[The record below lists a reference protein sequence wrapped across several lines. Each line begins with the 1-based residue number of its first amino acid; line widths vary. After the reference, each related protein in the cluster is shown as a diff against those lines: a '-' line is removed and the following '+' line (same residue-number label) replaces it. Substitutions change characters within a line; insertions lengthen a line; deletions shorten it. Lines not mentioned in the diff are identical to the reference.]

1 MTRAMIAED
10 PTRLVH
16 AYVDGELDP
25 ANALA
30 LETRMATDAGLAAEC
45 ERVEALQRL
54 IRQRLPREAPPA
66 GLRARIEASVGMRRP
81 RVQPTWRA
89 LAASSA
95 LTAVVASGATSI
107 VLAPTSLVLAPE
119 RTEPVREA
127 VVAGHIRSLMAPQ
140 PFDVASSDKHTVK
153 PWFNGKI
160 PEAPRVVDLARDDF
174 PLAGGRLDVVGQ
186 TPAPTLVYR
195 HRKHLISLTEVPAP
209 GQPNA
214 APVLRTVDGYNV
226 LDWTDDGVAYW
237 AISDMAAADLD
248 KFARLFRAASPDQ

>member
-1 MTRAMIAED
+1 MTRSVVHED

-16 AYVDGELDP
+16 AYMDGELDP

-30 LETRMATDAGLAAEC
+30 LETRMATDAALAAEC
-45 ERVEALQRL
+45 ERVDALQRL
-54 IRQRLPREAPPA
+54 IRQRLPREAPPP

-81 RVQPTWRA
+81 RAQPSWRA
-89 LAASSA
+89 LAASIA
-95 LTAVVASGATSI
+95 LTAMVASGATSI
-107 VLAPTSLVLAPE
+107 VLAPPSLVLAPE
-119 RTEPVREA
+119 RTDTVREA

-174 PLAGGRLDVVGQ
+174 PLAGGRLDVVGH

-195 HRKHLISLTEVPAP
+195 HRKHLISLTAVPSA
-209 GQPNA
+209 GQA
-214 APVLRTVDGYNV
+214 TTAPVLRTVGGYNV
-226 LDWTDDGVAYW
+226 LDWTEDGIAYW
-237 AISDMAAADLD
+237 AISDMASSDLD
-248 KFARLFRAASPDQ
+248 KFAKLFRAASPDQ

>member
-1 MTRAMIAED
+1 MTRSVIHED

-16 AYVDGELDP
+16 AYMDGELDP
-25 ANALA
+25 ANTLA
-30 LETRMATDAGLAAEC
+30 LENRMATDPALAAEC
-45 ERVEALQRL
+45 ERVDALQRL
-54 IRQRLPREAPPA
+54 IRQRLPRETLPP

-81 RVQPTWRA
+81 RVQVSWRA
-89 LAASSA
+89 LAASIV
-95 LTAVVASGATSI
+95 LTAMVVSGATSI
-107 VLAPTSLVLAPE
+107 VLAPTSLVLAPA
-119 RTEPVREA
+119 RIDAVRDA

-160 PEAPRVVDLARDDF
+160 PEAPRVVDLAKDDF

-195 HRKHLISLTEVPAP
+195 HRKHLISLTAVPAA
-209 GQPNA
+209 GQA
-214 APVLRTVDGYNV
+214 TVAPVLRTVGGYNV
-226 LDWTDDGVAYW
+226 LDWTEDGIAYW
-237 AISDMAAADLD
+237 AISDMASADLD

>member
-1 MTRAMIAED
+1 MTRSVIHED

-16 AYVDGELDP
+16 AYMDGELDP
-25 ANALA
+25 ANTLA
-30 LETRMATDAGLAAEC
+30 LENRMATDPALAAEC
-45 ERVEALQRL
+45 ERVDALQRL
-54 IRQRLPREAPPA
+54 IRQRLPRETLPP

-89 LAASSA
+89 LAASIA
-95 LTAVVASGATSI
+95 LTATVASGATSI
-107 VLAPTSLVLAPE
+107 VLAPTSLLQAPE
-119 RTEPVREA
+119 RVDSTREA

-160 PEAPRVVDLARDDF
+160 PEAPRVVDLGKDDF

-195 HRKHLISLTEVPAP
+195 HRKHLISLTAVPAP
-209 GQPNA
+209 GRPNA
-214 APVLRTVDGYNV
+214 APVLRTVGGYNV

-237 AISDMAAADLD
+237 AISDMAVADLD
-248 KFARLFRAASPDQ
+248 KFAGLFRAASPDQ

>member
-1 MTRAMIAED
+1 MTRPAVHED

-25 ANALA
+25 ANTLA
-30 LETRMATDAGLAAEC
+30 LETRMATDAALAAEC
-45 ERVEALQRL
+45 ERVDALQRL
-54 IRQRLPREAPPA
+54 IRQRLPRETLPP

-81 RVQPTWRA
+81 RVQVSWRA
-89 LAASSA
+89 LAASIV
-95 LTAVVASGATSI
+95 LTAMVASGATSI
-107 VLAPTSLVLAPE
+107 VLAPTSLVLAPA
-119 RTEPVREA
+119 RIDAVRDA

-195 HRKHLISLTEVPAP
+195 HHKHLISLTAVPAA
-209 GQPNA
+209 GQA
-214 APVLRTVDGYNV
+214 TTAPVLRTVGGYNV
-226 LDWTDDGVAYW
+226 LDWTEDGVAYW
-237 AISDMAAADLD
+237 AISDMAVADLD
-248 KFARLFRAASPDQ
+248 KFATLFRAASPDQ